1 MPGVEGYRVPTAA
14 SAFKGSKGMWER
26 PLVALSN
33 KGIWGT
39 PPQEAKVVIP
49 EGGRLQVGAQR
60 GPDLIRALG
69 LQPHVIA
76 SVFSRCFSS
85 RCPPGRA
92 S

>member
-39 PPQEAKVVIP
+39 PPTKRP
-49 EGGRLQVGAQR
+49 KW
-60 GPDLIRALG
+60 
-69 LQPHVIA
+69 
-76 SVFSRCFSS
+76 
-85 RCPPGRA
+85 
-92 S
+92 